1 MVVAMRGTLQQL
13 LPCRCLI
20 PDPDPDPDPG
30 PEDLES
36 ARKSAENPLEF
47 P

>member
-20 PDPDPDPDPG
+20 PDPDPG